1 MYLHKPAEQNAP
13 CAYLFSAIC
22 HGNCRRMR
30 FAALLGETL
39 ESTQFPMTQKK
50 AREQRHAVTHLFL
63 CWFLYD
69 PSFM

>member
-63 CWFLYD
+63 YD